1 VAKLCFNVSHTL
13 LNILESDKREKFFI
27 SVIPALI
34 RMCQPFPP
42 LREDAI
48 NLILRLS
55 QISLSRLS
63 NVDPNFILTQMV
75 IQKAVPAEDI
85 DWDEAKKFISSLPTS
100 DTLCQVIQ
108 TSFNQLSSLLDSTP
122 SSEENLKSQNKLFY

>member
-1 VAKLCFNVSHTL
+1 
-13 LNILESDKREKFFI
+13 
-27 SVIPALI
+27 
-34 RMCQPFPP
+34 MCQPFPP